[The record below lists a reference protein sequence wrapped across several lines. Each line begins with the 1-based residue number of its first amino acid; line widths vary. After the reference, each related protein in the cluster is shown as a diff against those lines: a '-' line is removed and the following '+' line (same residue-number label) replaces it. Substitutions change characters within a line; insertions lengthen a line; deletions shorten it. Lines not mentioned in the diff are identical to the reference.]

1 MGINLDS
8 CNKKRKNVVL
18 ISSLYFSCQNIYNFI
33 IQITNISYLGF
44 AEMDS
49 AEPEPRYC
57 KEPPAAPRGM
67 GTLLY
72 PWITEPLDGPLS
84 PEVQMTLAS
93 LARHQHEKDILLTN
107 KVSNHEEIMD
117 RQKHVRKKKPYC
129 SICSEALSTI
139 FPQQRYAYHSHFSS
153 IAQRTSS
160 PLDHFAQH
168 LCTTCSTVM
177 HPVKMGHRIPVVITS
192 SVLAN
197 WQGRNR
203 GSPGAYEG
211 DPVHLDY
218 ITIPGA
224 TIEQLQHSFEVQY
237 RGINQPLDVILI
249 AGYNNI
255 LRYESLETIL
265 NRYSV
270 FKKHVINMSCAGG
283 RMNSF
288 AIATLPYPPRLT
300 RLRDDPYF
308 PDYQPYYD
316 ETTQLLDELT
326 PRIIN
331 MNKEEI
337 DMRTR
342 LAPTFHTWCLSKGNS
357 NNQGFSVG
365 SLSRHRPAQWREDH
379 FLDQLHPSDPVRL
392 RMGTAVGRYF
402 RCLYGIELMEY
413 NSKQE
418 WHEAK
423 KARLGK
429 AASTKISVTDE
440 VPSGSNSVTTG
451 SNSVPTGSNS
461 LPSGSNSL
469 PSGSKSVEVNCQDSD
484 DDYTALIL
492 SDVYIAAALD
502 VSDVDDIEEQGKRN

>member
-1 MGINLDS
+1 
-8 CNKKRKNVVL
+8 
-18 ISSLYFSCQNIYNFI
+18 
-33 IQITNISYLGF
+33 
-44 AEMDS
+44 
-49 AEPEPRYC
+49 
-57 KEPPAAPRGM
+57 
-67 GTLLY
+67 
-72 PWITEPLDGPLS
+72 
-84 PEVQMTLAS
+84 
-93 LARHQHEKDILLTN
+93 
-107 KVSNHEEIMD
+107 
-117 RQKHVRKKKPYC
+117 
-129 SICSEALSTI
+129 
-139 FPQQRYAYHSHFSS
+139 
-153 IAQRTSS
+153 
-160 PLDHFAQH
+160 
-168 LCTTCSTVM
+168 M

-192 SVLAN
+192 SILAN

-224 TIEQLQHSFEVQY
+224 TIEQLQHAFEVQY
-237 RGINQPLDVILI
+237 RGINQPLDVIFI

-255 LRYESLETIL
+255 LRNESLETIL

-288 AIATLPYPPRLT
+288 AIVTLPYPPRLA

-308 PDYQPYYD
+308 PDFQPDYD
-316 ETTQLLDELT
+316 VTTQLLDELT

-337 DMRTR
+337 DMKTR

-365 SLSRHRPAQWREDH
+365 SLTRHRPAQWREDH

-392 RMGTAVGRYF
+392 RKGTAVGRYF
-402 RCLYGIELMEY
+402 RCLYGIELIEY

-429 AASTKISVTDE
+429 AASTKISVPDE
-440 VPSGSNSVTTG
+440 
-451 SNSVPTGSNS
+451 

-492 SDVYIAAALD
+492 TDVYIAAALD
-502 VSDVDDIEEQGKRN
+502 VSDVDDIEEQGKRKGHCQSSRLEIFYGVLPNLLKLVFVVASMSKRCIANT